1 VGSTDTVGAVSAS
14 PDRSRRRALFT
25 FAAIGLLASVV
36 VLAVALVACRQ
47 VGIQEAITSARDKT
61 TILANAV
68 VAPGMPRGLV
78 TGDPAAIAAM
88 QKLANDQL
96 LGPDVARVKI
106 WAEDG
111 TIVFSDD
118 ARLIGTRYPLGEEE
132 LEVLREGGI
141 EAEVSDLSRPENRFE
156 VGGGDLLEVYTPVT
170 SPEGKPLL
178 FEAYYRYEAVNAAAA
193 QLSNQFV
200 PIVVGGVLLLALL
213 QLPLAWRLSTRIQ
226 RDQVA
231 KQRLLEAAVEASDV
245 ERKRIAADLH
255 DGVVQDLTG
264 VTFTLAAMTN
274 SFEPGDARAE
284 SVETAAAHTRNA
296 VTALR
301 SLLVEIYPPNLR
313 DAGIESALGGLLA
326 ALEARGI
333 STSLEVQL
341 SSPLPEAVETV
352 IFRCAQEGLRNVVRH
367 ANANSVDVRLIA
379 DNAVVTL
386 QVTDDGVG
394 FDSSVEAAVSG
405 GHFGLA
411 VLGDAVAH
419 VGGTWA
425 ISSVE
430 SGGTTLRVEVPLT

>member
-1 VGSTDTVGAVSAS
+1 MW
-14 PDRSRRRALFT
+14 FI
-25 FAAIGLLASVV
+25 AIGLLASLV

-47 VGIQEAITSARDKT
+47 VGIKEAITSARDKT

-78 TGDPAAIAAM
+78 TGDPAAIAQM
-88 QKLANDQL
+88 QALADDQL

-118 ARLIGTRYPLGEEE
+118 ARLIGTRYPLGSEE

-141 EAEVSDLSRPENRFE
+141 EAEVSDLSRPENRVE
-156 VGGGDLLEVYTPVT
+156 KGGGDLLEVYTPVT

-178 FEAYYRYEAVNAAAA
+178 FEAYYRYDAVNAAAA
-193 QLSNQFV
+193 ELSNQFV

-231 KQRLLEAAVEASDV
+231 KQRLLEAAVEASNI

-264 VTFTLAAMTN
+264 VTFTLSAMAS
-274 SFEPGDARAE
+274 SFEPGDARAQ
-284 SVETAAAHTRNA
+284 SVDTAAAHTRNA

-326 ALEARGI
+326 APAARGI
-333 STSLEVQL
+333 ATTVDISLSE
-341 SSPLPEAVETV
+341 SLPDAVETV

-367 ANANSVDVRLIA
+367 AHASSVKLSLIA
-379 DNAVVTL
+379 ENECVTL
-386 QVTDDGVG
+386 QIIDDGVG
-394 FDSSVEAAVSG
+394 FDSSVETAVSG

-411 VLGDAVAH
+411 VLGDAVAK
-419 VGGTWA
+419 VNGTWS

-430 SGGTTLRVEVPLT
+430 PAGTKLCVEVPLT